1 MLYLLIILALKFDFI
16 NGFHDSSNI
25 VATVISSR
33 ALHPRVALFTTAIA
47 HFLAPFLFGVAVAE
61 TIGLGLIDPRA
72 VTDIVITAAV
82 LSAIIWNLLTWYLG
96 MPSSSSH
103 ALVGGLLGAAILSE
117 GINVVNF
124 RGLFWI
130 LFALFISPPLG
141 LAASYLLM
149 HITQYVFRSASPRV
163 NIFFKRA
170 QIITSLSLAL
180 SHGTNDAQKTMGLI
194 TMGLVA
200 AGIQDTFQVPL
211 WVIFLSAGAIAIG
224 TAIGGWRLIHTL
236 GGKIYKIRPVH
247 AFVSQTASSF
257 VIFGASLLGGPVST
271 TQVVSSTIMGAGA
284 AERLSKVRWSV
295 AQNMIVIWILTIP
308 LTAILSSGIYL
319 LFTNIF

>member
-1 MLYLLIILALKFDFI
+1 MIYLLIVLALIFDLI

-33 ALHPRVALFTTAIA
+33 ALHPRVTLYITALA
-47 HFLAPFLFGVAVAE
+47 HFLAPFLFGIAVAE
-61 TIGLGLIDPRA
+61 TIGIGLIDPGA
-72 VTDIVITAAV
+72 VTIVVITAAV
-82 LSAIIWNLLTWYLG
+82 LSAIAWNLITWYFG

-117 GINVVNF
+117 GIGVVNF
-124 RGLFWI
+124 SGLFWI
-130 LFALFISPPLG
+130 LFALFISPLLG
-141 LAASYLLM
+141 LATSYLLM
-149 HITQYVFRSASPRV
+149 HLTQFVFKSASPRV

-194 TMGLVA
+194 TMGLVS
-200 AGIQDTFQVPL
+200 AGIQDTFEVPI
-211 WVIFLSAGAIAIG
+211 WVIFLSAGAIAFG
-224 TAIGGWRLIHTL
+224 TALGGWRLIHTL

-247 AFVSQTASSF
+247 AFVSQTASSI

-284 AERLSKVRWSV
+284 AERLSKVRWLV

-308 LTAILSSGIYL
+308 LTAILSAGIYL
-319 LFTNIF
+319 LFTKIF